1 MSRSQTWRSL
11 FRALGSHWSFNGDRL
26 LFRPRGTLPAPQ
38 WAQSHKYSPG
48 ACGTSFSRGRLGPE
62 KRSKVLSC
70 SFMWFLL
77 HRKIGRKCCLP
88 HSCGSFC
95 FRKSDERFA
104 FLIHVFLFV
113 GKSIERLVFLIH
125 VVLDTSENRSNIL
138 SSSFMLF
145 FLSTSEKRSKVVSS
159 SLWMFS
165 FEGDFRII

>member
-11 FRALGSHWSFNGDRL
+11 FSALGSHLSFNGERL
-26 LFRPRGTLPAPQ
+26 LFRSRRTLPAPQ

-104 FLIHVFLFV
+104 FLIHVFFFRREIHRKV
-113 GKSIERLVFLIH
+113 GLPHSCG
-125 VVLDTSENRSNIL
+125 S
-138 SSSFMLF
+138 
-145 FLSTSEKRSKVVSS
+145 
-159 SLWMFS
+159 
-165 FEGDFRII
+165 